1 MVVEKKASRLFSSR
15 QQTIMGN
22 FSNDK
27 SFFVVVVVVVVVV
40 LLHSTAKKS
49 IICFFFRGDGFQFW
63 GAKKMVVG
71 KILRSYFI
79 LMLMSI
85 SEQELLF

>member
-40 LLHSTAKKS
+40 VLLHSTAKKS
-49 IICFFFRGDGFQFW
+49 IICFFFAETDFSFGGQ
-63 GAKKMVVG
+63 KKW
-71 KILRSYFI
+71 L
-79 LMLMSI
+79 
-85 SEQELLF
+85 